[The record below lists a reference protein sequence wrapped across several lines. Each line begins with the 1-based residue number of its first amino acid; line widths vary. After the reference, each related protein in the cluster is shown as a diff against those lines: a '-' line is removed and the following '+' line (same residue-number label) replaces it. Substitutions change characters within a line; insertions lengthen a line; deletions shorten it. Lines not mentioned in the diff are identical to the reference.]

1 MSAYMEKKVPE
12 ANPLFSIEDR
22 LKRIEGRLDKALRT
36 GGGRSNE
43 KQTQSTHRQ
52 PTYVALFSKLRD
64 DIVEILNAIININEE
79 DIDKIEMFE
88 EFVAKFKYTNEY
100 DDCKANPESNDK
112 LLVIVGILK
121 ALSKFG
127 KKMEK
132 KLAAKRLPETPLDI
146 ESFTQSLYES
156 FDA

>member
-36 GGGRSNE
+36 GGGPSNE
-43 KQTQSTHRQ
+43 KQTQSTYRQ
-52 PTYVALFSKLRD
+52 PTCVVFFSKLRD
-64 DIVEILNAIININEE
+64 EIVEILNTVININEE
-79 DIDKIEMFE
+79 DIDKIEMMD

-112 LLVIVGILK
+112 LLVIVGIFK

-132 KLAAKRLPETPLDI
+132 KLAAKQLPVDEEDGEVLLKVLR
-146 ESFTQSLYES
+146 QSLLE
-156 FDA
+156 

>member
-36 GGGRSNE
+36 GGGPSNE

-52 PTYVALFSKLRD
+52 PTYVAFFSKLRD
-64 DIVEILNAIININEE
+64 DIVKELNVIINEE
-79 DIDKIEMFE
+79 DIKSIEMFE
-88 EFVAKFKYTNEY
+88 EFFAKFKYTNEY
-100 DDCKANPESNDK
+100 DDCKANPESSDK
-112 LLVIVGILK
+112 LLVIIGIFK

-127 KKMEK
+127 KKMV
-132 KLAAKRLPETPLDI
+132 AAKRLHETNETPLDKI
-146 ESFTQSLYES
+146 ITQSFLKS
-156 FDA
+156 LDA